1 MMGNGRSHKRRS
13 GRTSGVGSPEIG
25 GSRFSPR
32 IRTGNSDTGRQILFY
47 TNAPWCKTGY
57 GQQAAQL
64 TPRLI
69 QDGHQVA
76 IHANYGL
83 EGTNTV
89 WNGIEIYPKGLAP
102 YSDDVMVAHYQEW
115 AHRRPEANP
124 LLMTLF
130 DVWVFKSKSLDTV
143 PSIVSWVP
151 VDHTPT
157 PPDVL
162 AWCAK
167 PNVTTVAMSKFG
179 QQMLFNAGVDA
190 VYAPHG
196 IEPVFKPTPSTRGV
210 SGRQL
215 MGIPEDAFVVMMNAA
230 NKGNHPPRKAFG
242 ENLLAFAVF
251 ATTHKD
257 AYLYLHTD
265 MMGTS
270 GVNLKTLANACGI
283 PEDRVIFADPYA
295 MRVGVDNEVLAAL
308 YSSADVLLA
317 CSMGEGFGIPVV
329 EAQACGTRVI
339 TTNQTAQPELNGDGW
354 LVDCQPYWDVAQASW
369 FHTPYVREIVDALN
383 HAYDAPRGVSQKA
396 VEFAKQYDAD
406 AVFNEFWRPIMA
418 TVA

>member
-13 GRTSGVGSPEIG
+13 GGTPRVGSTEIA
-25 GSRFSPR
+25 GSRVSPR
-32 IRTGNSDTGRQILFY
+32 IRTGNNDTGRQILFY

-89 WNGIEIYPKGLAP
+89 WNGIEIYPKGLAA

-130 DVWVFKSKSLDTV
+130 DVWVFKSKVLDSV
-143 PSIVSWVP
+143 PSILSWVP

-179 QQMLFNAGVDA
+179 QKMLFNAGVDA

-196 IEPVFKPTPSTRGV
+196 IEPIFK
-210 SGRQL
+210 
-215 MGIPEDAFVVMMNAA
+215 
-230 NKGNHPPRKAFG
+230 
-242 ENLLAFAVF
+242 
-251 ATTHKD
+251 
-257 AYLYLHTD
+257 
-265 MMGTS
+265 
-270 GVNLKTLANACGI
+270 
-283 PEDRVIFADPYA
+283 
-295 MRVGVDNEVLAAL
+295 
-308 YSSADVLLA
+308 
-317 CSMGEGFGIPVV
+317 
-329 EAQACGTRVI
+329 
-339 TTNQTAQPELNGDGW
+339 
-354 LVDCQPYWDVAQASW
+354 
-369 FHTPYVREIVDALN
+369 
-383 HAYDAPRGVSQKA
+383 
-396 VEFAKQYDAD
+396 
-406 AVFNEFWRPIMA
+406 
-418 TVA
+418 